1 MADHHRGAAG
11 HSAPEVTAVIPTRNR
26 SALLRRALESVLWQK
41 TADFEVVVVDDGSSD
56 ATPAMLEQIRD
67 SRVRSIRN
75 DSPGGV
81 SAARNAGIRAAR
93 AGVVAFLDDDDLWG
107 PDKLRL
113 QLDALAET
121 RRSWVY
127 AGSVNITP
135 GCQVVGGGPPPEPEV
150 ALARLPESN
159 AIPGGCSG
167 VMVEKPTLLEAG
179 LFDINLQAMADWDLW
194 MRLAAL
200 GPPVS
205 VPRPLVAYRVHADN
219 MSLNSRRMRAE
230 FAVMARRYPSAN
242 AAIFYRY
249 LGWWALRVN
258 RRAAALGY
266 FLRAGLRRDPHYL
279 WPQMRGD
286 LAYLR
291 RRADPRIVRGRR
303 HRRALDRSA
312 PGDEELTWRAEAQSW
327 IDDLERR
334 VDSPP

>member
-1 MADHHRGAAG
+1 VTDHHGDAARR
-11 HSAPEVTAVIPTRNR
+11 SVPEVTAVIPTRNR
-26 SALLRRALESVLWQK
+26 SALLRRALGSVLWQT
-41 TADFEVVVVDDGSSD
+41 TADLEVVVVDDGSTD

-67 SRVRSIRN
+67 RRVRSIRN
-75 DSPGGV
+75 DSPRGV
-81 SAARNAGIRAAR
+81 SAARNAGIREAR

-113 QLDALAET
+113 QLDALAKT
-121 RRSWVY
+121 RRAWVY
-127 AGSVNITP
+127 TGSVNITP
-135 GCQVVGGGPPPEPEV
+135 ACRVVGGSPPPDPEV

-159 AIPGGCSG
+159 SIPGGCSG
-167 VMVEKPTLLEAG
+167 VMVEKPMLLEAG
-179 LFDINLQAMADWDLW
+179 RFDVNLQAMADWDLW

-205 VPRPLVAYRVHADN
+205 VPRPLVAYQVHAGN
-219 MSLNSRRMRAE
+219 MSLNFRRMRAE

-249 LGWWALRVN
+249 LGWWALRVD
-258 RRAAALGY
+258 RRAAALDY

-291 RRADPRIVRGRR
+291 RRVVPRIVRGRR
-303 HRRALDRSA
+303 HGVAPDRSA
-312 PGDEELTWRAEAQSW
+312 PGDEELAWRAEAQSW
-327 IDDLERR
+327 IDDLEGR
-334 VDSPP
+334 VVSPP